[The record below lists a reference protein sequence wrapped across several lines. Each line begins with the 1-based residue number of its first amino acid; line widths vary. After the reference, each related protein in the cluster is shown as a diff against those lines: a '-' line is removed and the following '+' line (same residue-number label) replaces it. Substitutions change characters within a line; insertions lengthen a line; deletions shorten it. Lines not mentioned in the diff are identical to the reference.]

1 MFSAQAQ
8 DDEAAESYLEKVV
21 TSDQGLPDALMTKY
35 APGGHYNAS
44 LTPSATASPSSRA
57 TCSA

>member
-21 TSDQGLPDALMTKY
+21 TSDQGLDVRPARLLFPAYAEQVARELGEAVALGVSE
-35 APGGHYNAS
+35 A
-44 LTPSATASPSSRA
+44 L
-57 TCSA
+57 